1 MEFKIRIMEQTE
13 DGLFSEVLD
22 EHGNRVCIGE
32 GINPYSALEDACLV
46 FADILK
52 DFSRNEEKN
61 ISRIIKERF
70 NIDNGEK
77 YSIDKVKDIFTSLK
91 ENNLNPVIIGDKNTV
106 DYVLNNKGEK

>member
-22 EHGNRVCIGE
+22 EQGNRICIGE
-32 GINPYSALEDACLV
+32 GINPYSALEDACLI

-52 DFSRNEEKN
+52 DYSQKEEEN

-70 NIDNGEK
+70 NIDNGERYSFSEAREGFKEK
-77 YSIDKVKDIFTSLK
+77 Y
-91 ENNLNPVIIGDKNTV
+91 
-106 DYVLNNKGEK
+106 